1 MSERADDLAQMCT
14 DLLRK
19 GLSFPNIWATMLKH
33 HTLVTG
39 VAHQKLEGARSLLDI
54 WLVTRERLV
63 FDLDAKQCSV
73 DWVRGDQR
81 LLVMRSQGTDG
92 TVEPMADHR

>member
-19 GLSFPNIWATMLKH
+19 GLSFPSIWATVLKH
-33 HTLVTG
+33 HTLITG
-39 VAHQKLEGARSLLDI
+39 VRHQILEGTRSLLDI

-73 DWVRGDQR
+73 D
-81 LLVMRSQGTDG
+81 
-92 TVEPMADHR
+92 

>member
-1 MSERADDLAQMCT
+1 MCT

-63 FDLDAKQCSV
+63 FDLAAKQCHV
-73 DWVRGDQR
+73 D
-81 LLVMRSQGTDG
+81 
-92 TVEPMADHR
+92 